1 VNSRHAT
8 LHRAVCKTLTE
19 ARKDAGMTQMAL
31 ARRLGWAQSVV
42 SRMETGER
50 VMGFAEL
57 VLIAEA
63 LRVDPLELAQRALE
77 RA

>member
-1 VNSRHAT
+1 
-8 LHRAVCKTLTE
+8 
-19 ARKDAGMTQMAL
+19 MTQMAL

-77 RA
+77 KA

>member
-1 VNSRHAT
+1 
-8 LHRAVCKTLTE
+8 VCKTLTE

-77 RA
+77 KA